1 MCINCVFASVIIVMC
16 GSVIAAMSIYS
27 LSLELVA
34 SIVLGALVFN
44 LSFLACMAC
53 MRLLYHR
60 FDECS
65 RRIQLYHQDVCHGI
79 CCIVKDNWR
88 LLALMWILR
97 CTSLFQRAEMLNG
110 LELVASIVLGALVFN
125 LSFLAF
131 TAFMRLLFH
140 RFDEWSRR
148 IELYHQD
155 VCHRVCWVVKEN
167 WRMLALMWILRCTG
181 LFQRAEI
188 LDEIMWGVYGL
199 AQIPNA
205 PVQ

>member
-1 MCINCVFASVIIVMC
+1 MC
-16 GSVIAAMSIYS
+16 GSVIAAMCIYS

-34 SIVLGALVFN
+34 SIG
-44 LSFLACMAC
+44 
-53 MRLLYHR
+53 
-60 FDECS
+60 
-65 RRIQLYHQDVCHGI
+65 
-79 CCIVKDNWR
+79 
-88 LLALMWILR
+88 
-97 CTSLFQRAEMLNG
+97 
-110 LELVASIVLGALVFN
+110 LGALVFN

-131 TAFMRLLFH
+131 TACMRLLFH

-155 VCHRVCWVVKEN
+155 VLHRLYWVIKEN

-199 AQIPNA
+199 AQIPNV

>member
-1 MCINCVFASVIIVMC
+1 MC
-16 GSVIAAMSIYS
+16 GSVIAAMCIYS

-44 LSFLACMAC
+44 LSFLA
-53 MRLLYHR
+53 
-60 FDECS
+60 
-65 RRIQLYHQDVCHGI
+65 
-79 CCIVKDNWR
+79 
-88 LLALMWILR
+88 
-97 CTSLFQRAEMLNG
+97 
-110 LELVASIVLGALVFN
+110 
-125 LSFLAF
+125 F
-131 TAFMRLLFH
+131 TACMRLLFH

-155 VCHRVCWVVKEN
+155 VCHMVCWVVKEN

-181 LFQRAEI
+181 LFKRAEI

>member
-1 MCINCVFASVIIVMC
+1 MC
-16 GSVIAAMSIYS
+16 GSVIAAMCIYS

-44 LSFLACMAC
+44 LSFLA
-53 MRLLYHR
+53 
-60 FDECS
+60 
-65 RRIQLYHQDVCHGI
+65 
-79 CCIVKDNWR
+79 
-88 LLALMWILR
+88 
-97 CTSLFQRAEMLNG
+97 
-110 LELVASIVLGALVFN
+110 
-125 LSFLAF
+125 F
-131 TAFMRLLFH
+131 TACMRLLFH

-155 VCHRVCWVVKEN
+155 VLRRLYWVVKEN

-181 LFQRAEI
+181 LFQRAEM

>member
-1 MCINCVFASVIIVMC
+1 MFLLPMCINCAFITVIIVMC

-27 LSLELVA
+27 LSIELVA
-34 SIVLGALVFN
+34 SIGLGALVF
-44 LSFLACMAC
+44 
-53 MRLLYHR
+53 
-60 FDECS
+60 
-65 RRIQLYHQDVCHGI
+65 
-79 CCIVKDNWR
+79 
-88 LLALMWILR
+88 
-97 CTSLFQRAEMLNG
+97 T
-110 LELVASIVLGALVFN
+110 

-131 TAFMRLLFH
+131 TACMRRQFH

-155 VCHRVCWVVKEN
+155 VCHRVCWVIKEN

-181 LFQRAEI
+181 LFQHAEM

-205 PVQ
+205 PVQSF